1 MQRAAAFRIM
11 EDVYTRAELLSIL
24 DELAKVTE
32 ATSRQDMGMLVNMS
46 SLLIAQGM
54 EVAEQNDL
62 KLVMDASIVEDKGE

>member
-1 MQRAAAFRIM
+1 M

-62 KLVMDASIVEDKGE
+62 ELVMDASIVEDKGE